1 LHRRP
6 YLSVRPDIRVAGRR
20 TDEIRVEK
28 SYQFPDRPRAI
39 SFSPATDDGE
49 PDRIAATHCARHSS
63 NRPDPTQAEQ
73 RRTSAHSSVRGK
85 TNAEAAG
92 GAADSTRKAVG
103 HFEEKHR
110 RISRRYRLLAQSYSG
125 PRLFIF
131 SSEMKTSH

>member
-49 PDRIAATHCARHSS
+49 PDRIAATHCAPHSS

-85 TNAEAAG
+85 TNAQVTG
-92 GAADSTRKAVG
+92 GAADFARKALG
-103 HFEEKHR
+103 YFENKHR
-110 RISRRYRLLAQSYSG
+110 RIPRRYQLLAESYPSPRLL
-125 PRLFIF
+125 IF
-131 SSEMKTSH
+131 S